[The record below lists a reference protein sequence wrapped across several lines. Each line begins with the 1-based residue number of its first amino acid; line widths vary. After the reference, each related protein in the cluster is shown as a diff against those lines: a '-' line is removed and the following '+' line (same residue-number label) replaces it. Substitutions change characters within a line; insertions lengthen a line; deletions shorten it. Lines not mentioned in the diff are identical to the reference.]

1 MNYAALN
8 GSHEILNF
16 LLKQPLIEIGENE
29 FKKCEKLVKI
39 RIPSTIKTIKKGAFQ
54 GCISLKEIEF
64 ENNSELRI
72 IKENSFCYTGLT
84 KVVIPSSVVEIQK
97 NAFSFCYELKEFEF
111 ENCKSLEKIIFE
123 NLSNLEFV
131 GIFPFYGCTAL
142 KEGIEEIQEL
152 LEDDNKNNLTC
163 LKKTS
168 QSTNPINFIFPI
180 IKKKNFSFP
189 NKEIK
194 IILFGE
200 SNVGKTCISRNYMG
214 LNFIEPMNTI
224 GAQFHDL
231 EIDINGEK
239 NKISIWDTSG
249 SKDYNSL
256 IEIFVLNSDIIYI
269 VFDINKR
276 SSFEALDF
284 WFKQILDNHPS
295 LLKKTY
301 LIGNKCD
308 LERKVSLE
316 EAEEYAFN
324 KKVRYFEVSAKMNI
338 GMDDIKMNNFWE
350 ILLEYY
356 SY

>member
-72 IKENSFCYTGLT
+72 IEDHAFIFCISLT
-84 KVVIPSSVVEIQK
+84 EIKIPSNITFIGKS
-97 NAFSFCYELKEFEF
+97 AF

-163 LKKTS
+163 LTKTS

-214 LNFIEPMNTI
+214 LNFTEPMNTI

-239 NKISIWDTSG
+239 NKICIWDTAG
-249 SKDYNSL
+249 SKAYNPL